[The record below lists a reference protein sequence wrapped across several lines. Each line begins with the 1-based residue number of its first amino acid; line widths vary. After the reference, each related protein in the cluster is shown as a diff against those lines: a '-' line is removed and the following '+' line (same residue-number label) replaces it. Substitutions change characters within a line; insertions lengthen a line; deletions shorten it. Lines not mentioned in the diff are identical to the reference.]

1 MCSLEKQ
8 ACFPSLQTHA
18 RMCTSQHPFIE
29 RVLGARHSAKQHQ
42 SAYLFKT
49 TVVRAE
55 NMLGLE
61 KDVFQ
66 FLSVKVSHWDLLLS
80 GDRNLVSFQAFKQI
94 FLHEISF

>member
-1 MCSLEKQ
+1 
-8 ACFPSLQTHA
+8 
-18 RMCTSQHPFIE
+18 
-29 RVLGARHSAKQHQ
+29 
-42 SAYLFKT
+42 
-49 TVVRAE
+49 
-55 NMLGLE
+55 MLGLE